1 MKLKGII
8 VDADFCIKVGA
19 SPKYR
24 YLEKVLTELAEKV
37 YVHKTVYDEI
47 LFPAC
52 AKEQVDSL
60 KRQGILELLD
70 ENDLNFDEK
79 NVYQGAYGKLADVMI
94 DPERPKKNRGETC
107 SLAMAKTKSIPYF
120 ATDEKDLQPIIDRI
134 SNTGLDNIFC
144 VRIEDVIRKIKSGE
158 VEGFKRK
165 EAKVLWRLAGK
176 STDVFDN
183 DVWPIEQ

>member
-37 YVHKTVYDEI
+37 YIHKIVYDEI
-47 LFPAC
+47 IIPAC
-52 AKEQVDSL
+52 AKEQIITLSKQGVLEIVDESSL
-60 KRQGILELLD
+60 KPLE
-70 ENDLNFDEK
+70 K
-79 NVYQGAYGKLADVMI
+79 IVYQGVYQSLANVMI
-94 DPERPKKNRGETC
+94 NPKRPKKNRGETC

-120 ATDEKDLQPIIDRI
+120 ATDEKDLQPIIDKI
-134 SNTGLDNIFC
+134 LNTGIGDNIYC
-144 VRIEDVIRKIKSGE
+144 VRIEDVIRRIKSGE
-158 VEGFKRK
+158 LGGFKRK

-176 STDVFDN
+176 RTDVFDR
-183 DVWPIEQ
+183 DIWAI